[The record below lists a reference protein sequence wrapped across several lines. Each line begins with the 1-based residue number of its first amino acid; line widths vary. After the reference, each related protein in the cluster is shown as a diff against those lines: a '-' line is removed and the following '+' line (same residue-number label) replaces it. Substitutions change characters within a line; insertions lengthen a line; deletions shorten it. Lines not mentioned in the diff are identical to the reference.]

1 MWVARGLPRVIKR
14 ESDASVVAFSTLG
27 QWKVEVTPTSIQL
40 QCMYHKD
47 APPFPPTRL
56 ARETESTPL
65 ASAFL
70 PSNDTSRIVVLTPT
84 TLEMYSYV
92 LDLTDGVRLHA
103 HESIT
108 FGKDGVEEGTCLAVN
123 EDHIFIGTSIAR
135 TMIFRWAVMGNGGHV
150 IAPLDSFNQLHATTA
165 TGTLQCTS
173 IACNSSF
180 HLTSRVVLAASF
192 SDGTCAVLTFKPPT
206 ASSAFHLDHL
216 EVVRQVSNS
225 TIVAL
230 DADAGLLAVGT
241 TTSVVH
247 LFRLHHPKRRSDASW
262 SSRSSAILRMD
273 DTPLVPPDD
282 DSVNLS
288 LGLWGYSSD
297 DVGPVSS
304 LAFTDDGRAIAIGY
318 ARRGLSVFSTDGCK
332 LMSTLH
338 QVGVGPSKTEVAPYG
353 VQRVSWSHAA
363 LTLAILPNGQPA
375 ELSTIYDREVPNITL
390 FSVVDVELSKDE
402 DGLCL
407 SLAGEPNQ
415 PGAWVRSEEP
425 FVPRTSDGRPGPAEL
440 SRKLQGGELLL
451 SIDGSPMW
459 QSPFEEIVHRL
470 KEVPVGSTVAI
481 TFLVVCDEEAFS
493 LAVDAL
499 SSETFRTSHHVEWT
513 TDHSIWEYS
522 LRMQA
527 LHGDCNTGT
536 APTSL
541 LDFEANARFNGWAAL
556 RDCSKRVALHRY
568 VKLYLSLFPTVSP
581 LEALELLEPDS
592 ITSSPTRASTPQMP
606 LFPSVVL
613 LDFARSVLPLDRSDL
628 HLLESQGV
636 VMVSSRSCNDPCGV
650 LSSVTAPV
658 PTTYAQAN
666 FPMQHLAVNST
677 NTRLAVAGTRGFA
690 LLNKRT
696 NKWLM
701 FGSELEEQSF
711 GVVAI
716 TWWKD
721 DMVVALVR
729 ESNQALFLD
738 AFPRNRLDMESRKAH
753 IAVLND
759 VHALTVDDDAVYC
772 LSDSKLWVYRIA
784 ASATV
789 ESSAFAFSLRLC
801 RTEPLPLCNAVV
813 GRTRCF
819 SVVPRLQ
826 RRIGHES
833 ESNSWFGGMMW
844 SLFSEPTS
852 QWTIPRFLILDQV
865 NNAYLWDPETKIQ
878 TLLATGISQISH
890 WSPRGWPLLCSHV
903 VGLYGRHGYQVWW
916 PFLEGI
922 AFAPPVND
930 DVAIQFLQANDPF
943 RSKQVAPNLS
953 NTLTWE
959 SYVRLLAEYG
969 VHLQSGDAGFGCSMP
984 MLLDP
989 LLRFNPEVQILGVH
1003 PDFGVLVGALQE
1015 NYMGVFDV
1023 SCRVQPFVHTTICY
1037 LLVHHQTEMAAA
1049 IRHAISRRCALTTL
1063 TQELVLVTILDNVY
1077 QTKWNVAVL
1086 EKALALLK
1094 DTDHDME
1101 TYCEIVA
1108 NVARKVEPNRLSL
1121 LFPLAGDP
1129 TQLLQL
1135 CRQRNEVRTA
1145 ANFLLC
1151 LDESGTANEP
1161 STFRPRTNSYAQ
1173 FQSRSAVA
1181 FELLVDCCEKDQL
1194 ALAMQVVRVARA
1206 WEPDHYR
1213 SNNQQYDRYIDEQVG
1228 KYAFQMLVQ
1237 HRFDKVVW
1245 LLTQVEA
1252 ALPTLH
1258 GEELGIHDKNVQLIQ
1273 ARLLALLTPAQLRA
1287 KLSWVVENYMPVSL
1301 QRATSNGRV

>member
-1 MWVARGLPRVIKR
+1 
-14 ESDASVVAFSTLG
+14 
-27 QWKVEVTPTSIQL
+27 
-40 QCMYHKD
+40 
-47 APPFPPTRL
+47 
-56 ARETESTPL
+56 
-65 ASAFL
+65 
-70 PSNDTSRIVVLTPT
+70 
-84 TLEMYSYV
+84 
-92 LDLTDGVRLHA
+92 
-103 HESIT
+103 
-108 FGKDGVEEGTCLAVN
+108 
-123 EDHIFIGTSIAR
+123 
-135 TMIFRWAVMGNGGHV
+135 
-150 IAPLDSFNQLHATTA
+150 
-165 TGTLQCTS
+165 
-173 IACNSSF
+173 
-180 HLTSRVVLAASF
+180 
-192 SDGTCAVLTFKPPT
+192 
-206 ASSAFHLDHL
+206 
-216 EVVRQVSNS
+216 
-225 TIVAL
+225 
-230 DADAGLLAVGT
+230 
-241 TTSVVH
+241 
-247 LFRLHHPKRRSDASW
+247 
-262 SSRSSAILRMD
+262 
-273 DTPLVPPDD
+273 
-282 DSVNLS
+282 
-288 LGLWGYSSD
+288 
-297 DVGPVSS
+297 
-304 LAFTDDGRAIAIGY
+304 
-318 ARRGLSVFSTDGCK
+318 
-332 LMSTLH
+332 
-338 QVGVGPSKTEVAPYG
+338 
-353 VQRVSWSHAA
+353 
-363 LTLAILPNGQPA
+363 
-375 ELSTIYDREVPNITL
+375 
-390 FSVVDVELSKDE
+390 
-402 DGLCL
+402 
-407 SLAGEPNQ
+407 
-415 PGAWVRSEEP
+415 
-425 FVPRTSDGRPGPAEL
+425 
-440 SRKLQGGELLL
+440 
-451 SIDGSPMW
+451 
-459 QSPFEEIVHRL
+459 
-470 KEVPVGSTVAI
+470 
-481 TFLVVCDEEAFS
+481 
-493 LAVDAL
+493 
-499 SSETFRTSHHVEWT
+499 
-513 TDHSIWEYS
+513 
-522 LRMQA
+522 
-527 LHGDCNTGT
+527 
-536 APTSL
+536 
-541 LDFEANARFNGWAAL
+541 
-556 RDCSKRVALHRY
+556 
-568 VKLYLSLFPTVSP
+568 
-581 LEALELLEPDS
+581 
-592 ITSSPTRASTPQMP
+592 
-606 LFPSVVL
+606 
-613 LDFARSVLPLDRSDL
+613 
-628 HLLESQGV
+628 
-636 VMVSSRSCNDPCGV
+636 
-650 LSSVTAPV
+650 
-658 PTTYAQAN
+658 
-666 FPMQHLAVNST
+666 
-677 NTRLAVAGTRGFA
+677 
-690 LLNKRT
+690 
-696 NKWLM
+696 M

-772 LSDSKLWVYRIA
+772 
-784 ASATV
+784 
-789 ESSAFAFSLRLC
+789 
-801 RTEPLPLCNAVV
+801 
-813 GRTRCF
+813 
-819 SVVPRLQ
+819 
-826 RRIGHES
+826 
-833 ESNSWFGGMMW
+833 
-844 SLFSEPTS
+844 
-852 QWTIPRFLILDQV
+852 
-865 NNAYLWDPETKIQ
+865 
-878 TLLATGISQISH
+878 
-890 WSPRGWPLLCSHV
+890 WPLLCSHV

-969 VHLQSGDAGFGCSMP
+969 VHLQSGDAGLGCSMP

-1003 PDFGVLVGALQE
+1003 PDFGVLVGAFQE

-1023 SCRVQPFVHTTICY
+1023 SCRVQPYVHTTICY
-1037 LLVHHQTEMAAA
+1037 LLLHHQTEMAAA

-1063 TQELVLVTILDNVY
+1063 TQELVRPLSRHVQPLIGGGKVLVTILDNVY

-1228 KYAFQMLVQ
+1228 KYAFQ

-1273 ARLLALLTPAQLRA
+1273 ARLLALLTPAQLR
-1287 KLSWVVENYMPVSL
+1287 
-1301 QRATSNGRV
+1301 